1 MGLLGQVLTG
11 VVASR
16 IGRGG
21 AFGGGMG
28 GGLGGGLGGALGG
41 AVGGPL
47 GGVLGGAVLGGM
59 GRGGRGSP
67 VMKAL
72 LLLLAA
78 RTAQDFMQRR
88 QGDGGGAAPG
98 RGSVGLLGGVAV
110 GGGLGAL
117 VEQFNRTGHGDAINS
132 WIGRGPNQKLPP
144 RQLAEALGP
153 ETVQAL
159 QQETGM
165 DPEDIL
171 QELSE
176 TLPEAVDQLSPDG
189 AAPDPKLL
197 AGDDED
203 LRHATQA
210 Y

>member
-21 AFGGGMG
+21 LGGGGFG
-28 GGLGGGLGGALGG
+28 GGLGGPMGGA
-41 AVGGPL
+41 
-47 GGVLGGAVLGGM
+47 LGGAVLGGM
-59 GRGGRGSP
+59 GRGRGSP

-72 LLLLAA
+72 LLVLAA
-78 RTAQDFMQRR
+78 KAARDYMQRR
-88 QGDGGGAAPG
+88 QGAPAGSTSGGSREGG
-98 RGSVGLLGGVAV
+98 LGGLLGGVAG

-117 VEQFNRTGHGDAINS
+117 VEQFTRNGHGDAISS

-144 RQLAEALGP
+144 QQLAEALGP
-153 ETVQAL
+153 DTVQAL
-159 QQETGM
+159 EQETGL
-165 DPEDIL
+165 DREAVL

-189 AAPDPKLL
+189 APPDPRLL
-197 AGDDED
+197 EGDDED
-203 LRHATQA
+203 LHDWSRAG
-210 Y
+210 